1 MWYFVQ
7 MLTSVC
13 IHMYLSTTLYIM
25 EWQQL
30 NPHKYNIH
38 MYLPHG
44 IIAWFWLDSLGK
56 SNQSIC
62 SSFKAK
68 CVWSIDDREKY
79 RHLFLALT

>member
-1 MWYFVQ
+1 MSDTKKRPDQANNSMWYFVQ

-44 IIAWFWLDSLGK
+44 IIA
-56 SNQSIC
+56 
-62 SSFKAK
+62 
-68 CVWSIDDREKY
+68 
-79 RHLFLALT
+79 